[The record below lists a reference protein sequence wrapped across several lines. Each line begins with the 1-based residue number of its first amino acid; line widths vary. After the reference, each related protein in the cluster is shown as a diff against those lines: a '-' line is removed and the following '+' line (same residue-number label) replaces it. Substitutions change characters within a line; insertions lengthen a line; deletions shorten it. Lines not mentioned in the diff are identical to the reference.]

1 MKSHRTTP
9 HFIRFNAMCDQLLA
23 EPRTRIVFQS
33 ICPEDEALWK
43 ADVKKEWSVCWKQR
57 KIECLHLLY
66 LLLNPG
72 SPERL
77 NGSRQTIRSGIEEQ
91 KAKHPKKRH
100 KQSCNLQGLSQN
112 LPLIRTLQ
120 PYRSAIVTVNMTHA
134 NAPVE
139 RIKHTKNVINRNLVC
154 ENEQ

>member
-77 NGSRQTIRSGIEEQ
+77 NGSSQSIRSGIEEQ

-112 LPLIRTLQ
+112 LLII
-120 PYRSAIVTVNMTHA
+120 RS
-134 NAPVE
+134 
-139 RIKHTKNVINRNLVC
+139 L
-154 ENEQ
+154 